1 MTEKPAVTFR
11 PLTIACILAALLLA
25 VIAFV
30 YFSRTAS
37 DLPSF
42 FPGHLAGSSKHHT
55 KHGVA
60 FVGLAVL
67 AVIGVWFSTAPPKD

>member
-11 PLTIACILAALLLA
+11 LLTIVCILAAVLLA
-25 VIAFV
+25 VVAFV
-30 YFSRTAS
+30 YFSKTAS

-67 AVIGVWFSTAPPKD
+67 AVIGVWFSTAPTKD

>member
-11 PLTIACILAALLLA
+11 LLTIACILAAVLLA
-25 VIAFV
+25 VVAFV
-30 YFSRTAS
+30 YFSKTAS

-67 AVIGVWFSTAPPKD
+67 AVIGVWFSTAPTKD